1 MAGIDINR
9 TTDGVVLPKEVS
21 SEIWANV
28 QEASAVMALARQ
40 ISLPGPGVTIPVIT
54 GDAEADWV
62 GETELKPVSRATLG
76 SKDITP
82 YKLAVIEPFSNE
94 FRRDLPGL
102 YAELARR
109 LPNALAKKFDE
120 TVFGTTAPGSNF
132 ATLGAAT
139 AVPIAPHASNDK
151 LSTYAGL
158 ANAYNAVANAGG
170 QLDGWALSS
179 QAKGLLIKQTD
190 STGRPLLF
198 DSIQAGTSVPQLL
211 GERVHYTR
219 GVYASGT
226 SGDPNTIGFA
236 GDWSSAVWGTVEG
249 IKVDIDNK
257 ATLQDGTVE
266 APVTGGEGGTV
277 SVPNFINL
285 WQRNMFAVLVEV
297 EVGFQ
302 VRDVSRFVRL
312 TDATVAA

>member
-1 MAGIDINR
+1 MAGVDINR

-40 ISLPGPGVTIPVIT
+40 IRLPGPGITIPVVT

-62 GETELKPVSRATLG
+62 GETENKPVSRATLG

-102 YAELARR
+102 YEELRRR
-109 LPNALAKKFDE
+109 LPGAIAKKFDA

-132 ATLGAAT
+132 ATLGGST
-139 AVPIAPHASNDK
+139 AVPLTPHATDVK
-151 LSTYAGL
+151 KGTYAGL
-158 ANAYNAVANAGG
+158 VEAYTAVAAAGG
-170 QLDGWALSS
+170 TLDGWALSS
-179 QAKGLLIKQTD
+179 QAKGLLLNQVD
-190 STGRPLLF
+190 STGRPLLAE
-198 DSIQAGTSVPQLL
+198 SIAAGSAVPTLL
-211 GERVHYTR
+211 GEPVHYTR
-219 GVYASGT
+219 GVYAAGT
-226 SGDPNTIGFA
+226 PNTIGFA

-257 ATLQDGTVE
+257 ATLVDGTITVE
-266 APVTGGEGGTV
+266 TSGEDTV
-277 SVPNFINL
+277 EIPNLINL

-297 EVGFQ
+297 EIGFQ
-302 VRDVSRFVRL
+302 VRDASRFVKL
-312 TDATVAA
+312 TDATRS